1 MSSNTATP
9 GDNELAVSDLG
20 PLAWV
25 LDELR
30 KSLDG
35 ATKAMRRFVRDA
47 ELARGSDLTE
57 LDASHLRIARQQL
70 HQAVGALEMVGL
82 VAPAKIL
89 RAMESLAQKFVQ
101 RPELCSDEAANCM
114 ERASFALTE
123 YLEGVLKGKT
133 ASSVALFPQYRA
145 LQELAGAD
153 RIHPADLWPP
163 EWRWLPIPVP
173 ASAQAIAYSPELR
186 RDMDHAVLRLVKY
199 ADVKSAQRLQE
210 ISLGLA
216 AGRSDVESR
225 TFWMACAAYFEATAL
240 GLFADDIYSKRAA
253 SRILQQY
260 VSLAKGDGAISDRLA
275 QDLVFFCSL
284 AMPSSPAAAPV
295 LQAVKSAYGLAR
307 SKPVDYETEQF
318 GRFDP
323 ALLVLARK
331 RIASAA
337 ETWSALAGGDT
348 NRLKVAGEQFAA
360 VAETV
365 TKLHVESGELGKAL
379 SRAIDLTIRTGAAPA
394 PAVAMEVATAV
405 LYLEAAYEDLDP
417 TDSQMAERSARLSQ
431 RLAHVTSGG
440 EPEPL
445 ESWMEELYRR
455 VSDRQTMGSVVDELR
470 STLGEV
476 EKSLDQFFRNP
487 QDKGP
492 LREVPSQLA
501 QMRGVFSVL
510 GLDQPSIAALRLRS
524 SVEQFLVDDID
535 EASARTG
542 IFEKVGNSLGAMG
555 FLIDMLSYQRS
566 LAKTLFVYDEEAG
579 EFRPLMGRER
589 ADVQQQ
595 AEVPVPEP
603 LEDAVQDDLAALQMA
618 VAPQPAVPAPMP
630 VPAAIVAAPMADPD
644 ADDDSELR
652 DIFLEEAREVV
663 QNGLAAL
670 AALQAEPTNLADQ
683 TTLRRAFHTLK
694 GSSRMVGLNDFGEA
708 AWAFEQ
714 LLNTSLAEQRP
725 ASNALISVSQQ
736 AMQAFERWVED
747 IANNAET
754 SWSAQEFRK
763 TADALRLDGLHV
775 PLHIPGGV
783 AEPVPVAAHTPQAPL
798 VPVEDVKPPAP
809 VELEEPEEA
818 PADFA
823 STQMFNDLDVQ
834 VIAPEPPP
842 VDFASTQMF
851 SFESTQALDA
861 RSSVPAAVSG
871 HIAEPKE
878 IDLGDFDFGD
888 LDVPPPESDA
898 PDTVIAEFLEM
909 PAEEAPVAAV
919 DAVVPPLELD
929 VVTPPVVEADHDDM
943 VVPVVDT
950 PMLDADEGV
959 KVIGPL
965 RLSIPLYNVYLNEA
979 DEWSRR
985 LQTELSEWAMELPQ
999 VVPDSVIALA
1009 HSLLGSSAT
1018 VGFTALS
1025 DMARALEQAL
1035 QHVQLHR
1042 QGTSEQ
1048 AAVFNDAAE
1057 DIRRLLHQFAAG
1069 FLKEADDSVLA
1080 ELQAITETEFP
1091 AALLDP
1097 VSVDPDPVDAAVSE
1111 FEDSHPTL
1119 PVAPEAREVAAPA
1132 MAVAAPLNIA
1142 DAQDDEIDA
1151 EDNLDEDLLPIFE
1164 EEAAELMPQL
1174 GTALRQWVEQP
1185 DNMVVR
1191 NEILRLLH
1199 TLKGSA
1205 RLAGAMRMG
1214 EMAHR
1219 LESSIEQIG
1228 TEALQAVQLEP
1239 LLTRFDSLQ
1248 AVFAALGQEP
1258 VEAEDTVA
1266 AAPVDTAA
1274 APVASTAAA
1283 VAPLSIRPVV
1293 HAPQATMPRS
1303 TGNQSVRVRSQLL
1316 DRLVNQ
1322 AGEVMITRSRM
1333 DARLSQLRSSL
1344 GELGGNL
1351 DRLRQQLR
1359 DVELQ
1364 AESQMQSRLAQTK
1377 DSAQAFDPLEFDR
1390 FTRVQE
1396 LTRMMAE
1403 SVNDVATVQRNLQRS
1418 VEGTEDDLIAQG
1430 RQAREL
1436 QRDLLRTRMVEFEG
1450 ISDRL
1455 YGVVRQAAKDAGKQV
1470 KLDITGG
1477 SIEMDRGVLDRMAPA
1492 FEHLLRNA
1500 VAHGIESAEVRVAA
1514 GKPAA
1519 GNIVIHVLQESNDVS
1534 VSFSDD
1540 GGGLHLDRIRA
1551 KAIAN
1556 GVIDADA
1563 ALSDGD
1569 AANLIFMPGFSTA
1582 EQITELAGRGIG
1594 MDVVRSEVNALGGR
1608 IETQTEP
1615 DKGTSFKLVLPLTT
1629 AVTQVVI
1636 LRMGE
1641 FTIGVPANIMETV
1654 LRVPAAQLEQAY
1666 ADQSFSMA
1674 GQALPFFWA
1683 GALLQVSARSH
1694 EPLTKTLPVVVFR
1707 SAGQRLAL
1715 HVDEVLG
1722 NREVVVKNL
1731 GPQLA
1736 RLPGLAGMSVL
1747 ASGAVVLIYNPV
1759 ALAAVYGDLARVLG
1773 ASGDSAGQATD
1784 APDVAPKL
1792 VEPANQLP
1800 LILVVD
1806 DSITVRRVTQRLLKR
1821 EGYRV
1826 ALANDGLQAL
1836 ERLQEEVPTVIL
1848 SDIEMPRMDGFDLAR
1863 NIRADARTRAVPI
1876 IMITSRIAEKHREH
1890 ARELGVDHYLGK
1902 PYSEDELLGLVRSYC
1917 SNAVDA

>member
-1 MSSNTATP
+1 MLSNTATP

-30 KSLDG
+30 KSMDG
-35 ATKAMRRFVRDA
+35 ASKAMRRFVRDA
-47 ELARGSDLTE
+47 ELARGSDLAD

-82 VAPAKIL
+82 VAPAKML
-89 RAMESLAQKFVQ
+89 RAMESLAQKYVQ
-101 RPELCSDEAANCM
+101 RPELCSDQSANCM

-133 ASSVALFPQYRA
+133 ASSVALFPQYRE
-145 LQELAGAD
+145 LLELAGAD
-153 RIHPADLWPP
+153 RIHPADLWPM
-163 EWRWLPIPVP
+163 EWRWLPVPVP
-173 ASAQAIAYSPELR
+173 ASVQPVVGSADLR
-186 RDMDHAVLRLVKY
+186 RNMDQAVLRLVKY
-199 ADVKSAQRLQE
+199 GDGKAAGRLKDMC
-210 ISLGLA
+210 LGLA
-216 AGRSDVESR
+216 AAGVGLEPR

-240 GLFADDIYSKRAA
+240 GLFAGDVYSKRAA

-260 VSLAKGDGAISDRLA
+260 VSIAKGESGISDRLA

-284 AMPSSPAAAPV
+284 AIPASPEVAPI
-295 LQAVKSAYGLAR
+295 LQLVKTTYGVTR

-331 RIASAA
+331 RIASAS

-360 VAETV
+360 VAEAV
-365 TKLHVESGELGKAL
+365 TKLHAESGELGNAL
-379 SRAIDLTIRTGAAPA
+379 SRAIELTIRTGSAPV

-417 TDSQMAERSARLSQ
+417 TDSQMAERSGRLAQRLS
-431 RLAHVTSGG
+431 HVTSGG

-470 STLGEV
+470 ATLGEV

-487 QDKGP
+487 QDKSS

-510 GLDQPSIAALRLRS
+510 GLDQPSIAALRMRS
-524 SVEQFLVDDID
+524 SVEQFLVDDVD

-542 IFEKVGNSLGAMG
+542 IFEKIGNSLGAMG

-589 ADVQQQ
+589 SAVHEEAHVLVEGAVDQ
-595 AEVPVPEP
+595 
-603 LEDAVQDDLAALQMA
+603 AVQDDLAALQLAAEPQTALPVLAPPLAA
-618 VAPQPAVPAPMP
+618 V
-630 VPAAIVAAPMADPD
+630 IAAPIPDPD
-644 ADDDSELR
+644 GDDDSELR

-670 AALQAEPTNLADQ
+670 LALQSDPTNLADQ

-694 GSSRMVGLNDFGEA
+694 GSSRMVGLNEFGEA

-725 ASNALISVSQQ
+725 ASEALIKVSQQ
-736 AMQAFERWVED
+736 SMQAFERWVED
-747 IANNAET
+747 IASHRNA

-763 TADALRLDGLHV
+763 AADSLRLDGV
-775 PLHIPGGV
+775 YMPLN
-783 AEPVPVAAHTPQAPL
+783 TPKVLDTPASDRVLTPADQDLLLDEQVLPAL
-798 VPVEDVKPPAP
+798 V
-809 VELEEPEEA
+809 EPEHVQT

-823 STQMFNDLDVQ
+823 STQMFNASDTQELT
-834 VIAPEPPP
+834 AELPPL
-842 VDFASTQMF
+842 DFASTQVF
-851 SFESTQALDA
+851 SFESTQALEA
-861 RSSVPAAVSG
+861 RSPDVEVASQEV
-871 HIAEPKE
+871 
-878 IDLGDFDFGD
+878 DLGDFDFGD
-888 LDVPPPESDA
+888 LDVSPSEQEA
-898 PDTVIAEFLEM
+898 PDTVIAEFLEESPEATQSGTAEDLAASLALDDADLPSLEETKEV
-909 PAEEAPVAAV
+909 PAV
-919 DAVVPPLELD
+919 L
-929 VVTPPVVEADHDDM
+929 
-943 VVPVVDT
+943 VDT
-950 PMLDADEGV
+950 PLLDADDGV

-985 LQTELSEWAMELPQ
+985 LQTELSEWAMELPREL
-999 VVPDSVIALA
+999 PDSVIALA

-1018 VGFTALS
+1018 VGFKELS
-1025 DMARALEQAL
+1025 NMARALEHAL
-1035 QHVQLHR
+1035 QHIQLHR
-1042 QGTSEQ
+1042 QGTQEH
-1048 AAVFNDAAE
+1048 AVVFNDAAE

-1069 FLKEADDSVLA
+1069 FLKEADNGILA

-1091 AALLDP
+1091 ASLLES
-1097 VSVDPDPVDAAVSE
+1097 VSDDQEQVSASE
-1111 FEDSHPTL
+1111 FEESVPAVPQESDLPQSAL
-1119 PVAPEAREVAAPA
+1119 PVL
-1132 MAVAAPLNIA
+1132 AVAAPLAIA
-1142 DAQDDEIDA
+1142 DALDEEIDA
-1151 EDNLDEDLLPIFE
+1151 EDSLDADLLPIFE

-1174 GTALRQWVEQP
+1174 GAALRQWVEHP
-1185 DNMVVR
+1185 GNLSIR

-1205 RLAGAMRMG
+1205 RLAGAMRLG
-1214 EMAHR
+1214 EMSHR
-1219 LESSIEQIG
+1219 MESSIEQIG
-1228 TEALQAVQLEP
+1228 TEALQSVQLEP

-1248 AVFAALGQEP
+1248 AVFAALGKDPALDEEDG
-1258 VEAEDTVA
+1258 VEVA
-1266 AAPVDTAA
+1266 AAPDSGTVPGA
-1274 APVASTAAA
+1274 AP
-1283 VAPLSIRPVV
+1283 LLIRPVV
-1293 HAPQATMPRS
+1293 HAPLTTTPRNS
-1303 TGNQSVRVRSQLL
+1303 SNQSVRVRSQLL

-1333 DARLSQLRSSL
+1333 DARLIQLRTSL

-1477 SIEMDRGVLDRMAPA
+1477 SIEMDRGVLDRMAPS

-1500 VAHGIESAEVRVAA
+1500 VAHGIEDAELRAKA
-1514 GKPAA
+1514 GKPQA
-1519 GNIVIHVLQESNDVS
+1519 GNIAIHVLQENNDIS

-1551 KAIAN
+1551 KAIDN
-1556 GVIDADA
+1556 GLIDAEA
-1563 ALSDGD
+1563 ELSDGD

-1582 EQITELAGRGIG
+1582 ESVTELAGRGIG
-1594 MDVVRSEVNALGGR
+1594 MDVVRSEVNSLGGR
-1608 IETQTEP
+1608 IETQTVP
-1615 DKGTSFKLVLPLTT
+1615 SAGTTFKLVLPLTT

-1654 LRVPAAQLEQAY
+1654 LRVPAGLVQQAY
-1666 ADQSFSMA
+1666 ASNAFEVG
-1674 GQALPFFWA
+1674 GQLLPFFWA
-1683 GALLQVSARSH
+1683 GSLLQMSARSN
-1694 EPLTKTLPVVVFR
+1694 EPLTKTLPVAVFR

-1759 ALAAVYGDLARVLG
+1759 ALAAVYGDFARSMEAKGDDAQQLANESEG
-1773 ASGDSAGQATD
+1773 GSKE
-1784 APDVAPKL
+1784 PEVAH
-1792 VEPANQLP
+1792 QLP
-1800 LILVVD
+1800 LVLVVD

-1836 ERLQEEVPTVIL
+1836 ERLQEEVPAVIL

-1863 NIRADARTRAVPI
+1863 NIRADARTREVPI

-1902 PYSEDELLGLVRSYC
+1902 PYSEDELLSLVRNYC
-1917 SNAVDA
+1917 SNLVDA